1 MFEISVFGANIADLE
16 SVGGWQMV
24 WRGNCLAHAEVALMG
39 LIASYGVDNVDWNWQ
54 STLKKMKK
62 VVDKRS
68 T

>member
-39 LIASYGVDNVDWNWQ
+39 LIASYGEDNVDYNW
-54 STLKKMKK
+54 
-62 VVDKRS
+62 
-68 T
+68 